1 MEVLKKHYLEHLI
14 ACINKQCR
22 ATKDH
27 IDLYR
32 SIFSNNRNLANYSPS
47 LKELV
52 FTLGIRNSAG
62 SHFSDLNGNDYL
74 DMTMGFGV
82 HLFGHRPSFIE
93 KALYDQIN
101 KGLTL
106 GPIYETAAEVAE
118 LIHELTG
125 NERCAFYNTGT
136 EAVMVAMRIAKA
148 ATNKDKVVIF
158 EGCYHGTHD
167 SLLGLKKDQ
176 STHSIISTI
185 PGISQN
191 FVNNTMILEYG
202 NSDSIEIIR
211 RDGHQI
217 AAVLIEP
224 VMSRHPELAN
234 SDFLHGLRAVCSEL
248 DITLIFD
255 EVITGFRTAN
265 NGAAGFFNVQ
275 PDVTTYGKIAG
286 GGIPVGIVAGK
297 RRYLDMIDGGKWQFG
312 DQSGPG
318 SNTTFTAGTFNHHPL
333 AMAAAKAT
341 LQFLK
346 AHEGRLQRD
355 LNLRTRE
362 LCDKLNTFYEEEG
375 FPISMVSFSS
385 LFRFKL
391 KGNHKILFYSLL
403 KEGIYIWEG
412 RNCFLST
419 AHMDADLTYF
429 IERVKKCCFELEAA
443 GILSRKKSKQ
453 FIEKRYELKAGIKVK
468 STLDRDSLALA
479 CNYLFSSIPK
489 LRGNKCVYVENKN
502 GEMEKSKDGSSDSF
516 VVTIS
521 TAHETTLI
529 HVAAEREMC
538 DGWSIIL
545 FFKALANSYNAIKR
559 GLPLPL
565 MDYQDDEAICS
576 VNNHSSHYNPA
587 KTLHHTIPLALV
599 SAQTKKRLFA
609 LMMAHF
615 HQTISEQDLGPN
627 INCDT
632 ICVPMAG
639 QLLNRK
645 LKVFGQ
651 CTIHKDI
658 TITGGKSAY
667 LPEILRTI
675 ETKIKSIKLSK
686 ATHELKETHSDI
698 VFNLDNLDFSLL
710 FDDQAASFIPIDESS
725 SAFPVVCNITKLK
738 SSLIISLKYSLN
750 HLDENQA
757 KLILNAYI
765 DKIKQD
771 IA

>member
-1 MEVLKKHYLEHLI
+1 MEALKKHYLEHLI

-22 ATKDH
+22 TTKDH

-32 SIFSNNRNLANYSPS
+32 PVFSNNRNIANFSPT

-52 FTLGIRNSAG
+52 FTLGITNSEG

-74 DMTMGFGV
+74 DLTMGFGV

-93 KALYDQIN
+93 KALCDQLK

-118 LIHELTG
+118 LIYELTG

-136 EAVMVAMRIAKA
+136 EAVMVAMRIARA
-148 ATNKDKVVIF
+148 ATKKDRVVIF

-167 SLLGLKKDQ
+167 SLLGLKKDRN
-176 STHSIISTI
+176 TNLIISTI

-202 NSDSIEIIR
+202 SNDSVEIIR
-211 RDGHQI
+211 RNGNQI

-234 SDFLHGLRAVCSEL
+234 ADFLYRLREVCSEL

-255 EVITGFRTAN
+255 EVITGFRTGN

-275 PDVTTYGKIAG
+275 PDVTTYGKIVG
-286 GGIPVGIVAGK
+286 GGIPVGIVSGK
-297 RRYLDMIDGGKWQFG
+297 RRYLDMIDGGEWQFG

-341 LQFLK
+341 LRFLK
-346 AHEGRLQRD
+346 ENEGRLQRD
-355 LNLRTRE
+355 LNHRTLE
-362 LCDKLNTFYEEEG
+362 ICNQLNTFYEEEG

-419 AHMDADLTYF
+419 AHTEADLSYF

-443 GILSRKKSKQ
+443 GILNRNKSKR
-453 FIEKRYELKAGIKVK
+453 FIEKRYQLKAGITIN
-468 STLDRDSLALA
+468 SILDRESLALA
-479 CNYLFSSIPK
+479 CNYLFSAIPK
-489 LRGNKCVYVENKN
+489 LRGNTCAFIEYAN
-502 GEMEKSKDGSSDSF
+502 GELKKSKENFSESF
-516 VVTIS
+516 VVTLS
-521 TAHETTLI
+521 TELETSI
-529 HVAAEREMC
+529 IQVSAEREMC

-545 FFKALANSYNAIKR
+545 FFKALANSYNALKR
-559 GLPLPL
+559 GVPLPVI
-565 MDYQDDEAICS
+565 DYQSDEAIFS
-576 VNNHSSHYNPA
+576 LNNNHIRYYPA
-587 KTLHHTIPLALV
+587 KTLHHAIPLALV
-599 SAQTKKRLFA
+599 SEQTKKQLFT
-609 LMMAHF
+609 LLIVHF
-615 HQTISEQDLGPN
+615 HQTLSEQDLGKN
-627 INCDT
+627 INCNR
-632 ICVPMAG
+632 ICIPMAG
-639 QLLNRK
+639 QLIKRRMK
-645 LKVFGQ
+645 EFGQ
-651 CTIHKDI
+651 CTIHKNI
-658 TITGGKSAY
+658 TIAGDNPINLFEK
-667 LPEILRTI
+667 LNTI
-675 ETKIKSIKLSK
+675 ETQIKSFKRSE
-686 ATHELKETHSDI
+686 ASQELIETHSDI
-698 VFNLDNLDFSLL
+698 VFNLDNLNFNLL
-710 FDDQAASFIPIDESS
+710 FEDEEASFLPIDELN
-725 SAFPVVCNITKLK
+725 SAYPLVCNVTKLK

-757 KLILNAYI
+757 QPILNAFI